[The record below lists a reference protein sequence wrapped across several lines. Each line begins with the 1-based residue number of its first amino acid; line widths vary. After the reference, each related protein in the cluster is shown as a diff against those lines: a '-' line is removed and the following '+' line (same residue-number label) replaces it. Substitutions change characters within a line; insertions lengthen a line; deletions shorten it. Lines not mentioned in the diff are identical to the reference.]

1 MSKLL
6 DKKEEVFN
14 LKLTSHGKYLLG
26 AGGFKPTYYAFLD
39 DNIIYDATYIGL
51 DETQSAAQKR
61 IKEETQYLESLILF
75 QDLEDYTLQ
84 DEIEKIEYKL
94 GDVKPRD
101 EIQVSEFYRFDQ
113 LIGDAF
119 LLGDTRVAPSWKV
132 ATVGSPI
139 SSSHFMDTKNNTRIP
154 QINISSS
161 YFLRAKPALMYE
173 REFFNSEDP
182 MDYILRTTPFSDGKV
197 VYMETNEPTFYID
210 EVNTQILNKNFD
222 VEVFEFVEKQSSENE
237 KITFEYLNRKYYN
250 FIKPQIVDGIMLQ
263 EKQKS
268 SEVNF
273 STLSTQNVEYYF
285 NITKDKQIDRD
296 VACKFLNLNK
306 QSYYIDIDFNC
317 DYEKQ
322 EDINVDIYG
331 NGAFSAGDTGSPDPY
346 GNNAEEP
353 EICQD

>member
-14 LKLTSHGKYLLG
+14 LKLTSYGKYLLG

-39 DNIIYDATYIGL
+39 DNILYDAAYAGL

-61 IKEETQYLESLILF
+61 IKEDTQYLESLILF

-84 DEIEKIEYKL
+84 DEIEKIEYKR

-132 ATVGSPI
+132 AAIGSAI

-154 QINISSS
+154 QINVSSS
-161 YFLRAKPALMYE
+161 YVLRSKPARMYE
-173 REFFNSEDP
+173 RDIFNSDDP
-182 MDYILRTTPFSDGKV
+182 MDYVLKTPAFSDGRV
-197 VYMETNEPTFYID
+197 VYMETHEPTFYID

-222 VEVFEFVEKQSSENE
+222 LEVFEFVEKQSSENE
-237 KITFEYLNRKYYN
+237 KITFEYLKRKYYN
-250 FIKPQIVDGIMLQ
+250 FKKPQIINGIMLQ
-263 EKQKS
+263 EKQTH

-285 NITKDKQIDRD
+285 NITKDKQIDPS
-296 VACKFLNLNK
+296 VACKFLNIDK
-306 QSYYIDIDFNC
+306 QSYYIDIDFDC
-317 DYEKQ
+317 ELEKQ
-322 EDINVDIYG
+322 EDVNVDIYG
-331 NGAFSAGDTGSPDPY
+331 AGTFSAGGTAPDPY